1 MTDDTLIEI
10 QNAIIRKL
18 APWLVAGIVGS
29 AAVGSTGYFRVNK
42 FTHSDF
48 QLEKEKLLEQI
59 EHEQIEIVD
68 ACHKYVQREIQHAEI
83 LLRVEMPPEKTKAK
97 IRNLESSA
105 QRVDPEFQPVYE
117 GW

>member
-18 APWLVAGIVGS
+18 APWLVFGVVASVG
-29 AAVGSTGYFRVNK
+29 VGGSGFFRFDK
-42 FTHSDF
+42 FTPADF

-59 EHEQIEIVD
+59 EHEQREVVV
-68 ACHKYVQREIQHAEI
+68 ACHEFVKREIQHAEI
-83 LLRVEMPPEKTKAK
+83 LLRTEMPPTKTKAK
-97 IRNLESSA
+97 IRALEASVE
-105 QRVDPEFQPVYE
+105 RLDPEFEAVYG